1 MAWGVG
7 EVFFPAPAGI
17 AGQVGMF
24 LNTVQLC
31 LREVVIKW
39 LCPSR
44 FGSHQ
49 L

>member
-1 MAWGVG
+1 MGMLG
-7 EVFFPAPAGI
+7 GSFFPAAAGMG
-17 AGQVGMF
+17 GQVGMF

-31 LREVVIKW
+31 LLEVVIQW
-39 LCPSR
+39 LCPSW